1 MAPLVLALAL
11 FGSSFH
17 LVDDDGRRF
26 ELREPVVD
34 LTPDLVVDAAT
45 KVRTVQ
51 LTQPDAFFERRS
63 SSRDRGMALE
73 TINAHDNL
81 TTGII
86 LIGGAALLTS
96 IVLDWVHHK

>member
-1 MAPLVLALAL
+1 MAALALAVAAL
-11 FGSSFH
+11 FGSLH
-17 LVDDDGRRF
+17 IVGDDGKPF
-26 ELREPVVD
+26 ELRAPVVD
-34 LTPDLVVDAAT
+34 LTPELVVNAAT
-45 KVRTVQ
+45 TVRAVQ
-51 LTQPDAFFERRS
+51 LTQPDDFFERRS
-63 SSRDRGMALE
+63 PRDRGMALE